1 MALTWPAAKDP
12 DEVKD
17 YRLIWTN
24 MLTGGDTIS
33 SSVWTITAGTGL
45 TIDSQ
50 ATENAETVVWLS
62 GGVEGTNLTLLNE
75 IVTTGGRTY
84 QQSVKLRCRS
94 K

>member
-1 MALTWPAAKDP
+1 MALTWPAVKDP

-17 YRLIWTN
+17 YRLTWTN

-33 SSVWTITAGTGL
+33 SSVWTIATGTGL

-50 ATENAETVVWLS
+50 ATENAEAVVWLS
-62 GGVEGTNLTLLNE
+62 DGVDGSTYTLLNE